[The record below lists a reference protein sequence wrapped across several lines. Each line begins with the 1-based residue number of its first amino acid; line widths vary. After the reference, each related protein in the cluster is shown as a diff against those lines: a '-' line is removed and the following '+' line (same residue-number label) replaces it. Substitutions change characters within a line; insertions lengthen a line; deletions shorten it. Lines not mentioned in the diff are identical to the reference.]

1 MGVQINTIELGVG
14 NIHVIQD
21 KGTVVVDAGDT
32 DKRKEFIEGLEKMS
46 LNPKD
51 IKLVVITHGHFD
63 HIGTAADIRELTGAK
78 IAMHEKEKKCLE
90 KGLMPQPPGLN
101 LWGTMVAGLIKVAM
115 VPFRKIKPTSVDIVL
130 DDSEVSLSEYGI
142 QGSIIHTPG
151 HSAGSV
157 SVLLE
162 TGDAFV
168 GDLAMNAFPLRINPG
183 LPVFGDN
190 IETIKS
196 SWSLLLEKGAKKVYP
211 GHGDPFP
218 VSVIEKALAVN

>member
-90 KGLMPQPPGLN
+90 K
-101 LWGTMVAGLIKVAM
+101 
-115 VPFRKIKPTSVDIVL
+115 FR
-130 DDSEVSLSEYGI
+130 
-142 QGSIIHTPG
+142 
-151 HSAGSV
+151 
-157 SVLLE
+157 
-162 TGDAFV
+162 
-168 GDLAMNAFPLRINPG
+168 
-183 LPVFGDN
+183 
-190 IETIKS
+190 
-196 SWSLLLEKGAKKVYP
+196 
-211 GHGDPFP
+211 
-218 VSVIEKALAVN
+218 